1 MPFLGD
7 KMRTRV
13 YVDGFNL
20 FYAALS
26 GTKYKW
32 LDLFALFDD
41 HVLDEGS
48 EVELVRYYTAPIR
61 ASAADDKQAP
71 IRQQR
76 YLRALRAYRPD
87 RITICEG
94 FIQRTTP
101 ALRLAEPVPGMA
113 AGAAVKVFQ
122 FTEKQTDVSLAAD
135 LISDAWQQRMEQAV
149 LCSNDSDLA
158 SALAAVRRD
167 HPSLRVGLVAPVGDA
182 RYVSAALKRHSH
194 WHKPLSPVHL
204 AAAQLP
210 HKIPGTPLTRPAG
223 WE

>member
-1 MPFLGD
+1 
-7 KMRTRV
+7 MRTRV

-26 GTKYKW
+26 GTHYKW
-32 LDLFALFDD
+32 LDLFALFQD
-41 HVLDEGS
+41 HVLDVGS
-48 EVELVRYYTAPIR
+48 VVEQVHYYTAPIK

-76 YLRALRAYRPD
+76 YLRALHAYRPD

-101 ALRLAEPVPGMA
+101 ALRLAEPLPGVA
-113 AGAAVKVFQ
+113 TAAAVKVWQ
-122 FTEKQTDVSLAAD
+122 FTEKQTDVNLAAD
-135 LISDAWQQRMEQAV
+135 LISDAWRGRMEQAV
-149 LCSNDSDLA
+149 VCSNDSDLA
-158 SALAAVRRD
+158 GALAAARRD
-167 HPSLRVGLVAPVGDA
+167 HPALRIGLVAPVGDV
-182 RYVSAALKRHSH
+182 RYVSADLKRHAH
-194 WHKPLSPVHL
+194 WHKTLSPVHL

-210 HKIPGTPLTRPAG
+210 DKIPGTPLTRPAG